1 MNFLNKKLRFHG
13 QSWWEENQQN
23 KSPTNGLDQ
32 KELSLHHSDKYK
44 KFDYPKA
51 KLCHLLHPKK
61 RKSPGRN
68 FKGFFK
74 WRGTMLSIGC

>member
-44 KFDYPKA
+44 KLDYPKA

-61 RKSPGRN
+61 RKFQRFLQMERDN
-68 FKGFFK
+68 VVD
-74 WRGTMLSIGC
+74 RMLTLSN